1 MGRWGGGEVGK
12 WGGGVGRW
20 GGGEVERWGGGEELT
35 RSGTITLKPFFLTL
49 NERKTLYS
57 KKESICQRYKSPA
70 RRLAPSLI
78 SALKHMRVCRYSCFA
93 LF

>member
-1 MGRWGGGEVGK
+1 MGRWGGGEVG
-12 WGGGVGRW
+12 RW
-20 GGGEVERWGGGEELT
+20 GRIDEVWNDH
-35 RSGTITLKPFFLTL
+35 LKALFLTL

-57 KKESICQRYKSPA
+57 KKKSICQRYKSSA

-93 LF
+93 LL